1 MQICEVKLKNKHKR
15 IINFLLQYQMYKL
28 IRILKPKLVEKLKFA
43 RLKSFASS
51 RLILNDSKLI

>member
-28 IRILKPKLVEKLKFA
+28 IRILKSNLIKKLKLA
-43 RLKSFASS
+43 LH
-51 RLILNDSKLI
+51 